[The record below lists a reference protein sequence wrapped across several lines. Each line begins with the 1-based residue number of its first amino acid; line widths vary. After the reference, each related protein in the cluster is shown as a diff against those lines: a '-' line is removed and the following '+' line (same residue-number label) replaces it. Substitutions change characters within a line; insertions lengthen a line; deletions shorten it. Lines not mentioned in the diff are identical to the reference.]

1 MTEQTKFKPNN
12 LSPKKIITLV
22 LGFVFLIFIF
32 YSVGAIVDTVNKG
45 TYQIKQAAI
54 TGKMSA
60 KMTPG
65 IWLQLWGDIQVWS
78 KAETFYFTADFDE
91 GARRDQS
98 IEVRFNDGSLCNI
111 SGTLRILLPIS
122 EQSAIDLITV
132 HGYRDYIDLE
142 EKMIKPAV
150 RNALRLTANL
160 MTARE
165 SYSEKRQDYVFW
177 AWDQI
182 QNGLYKTTEETRK
195 VTDLISGEQVTQT
208 FKIILTDSTGNP
220 IYERNPLRD
229 TGITLMNFEVK
240 TFVYSDKVKDQIATQ
255 QEALMNVATAKAKA
269 AEAEQE
275 ALTKEAEGKAN
286 VMIAKYEKEE
296 EKVRAVVKAQMD
308 KEVAEINANRELEV
322 AKLQR
327 QAAGEQKKKEI
338 LLGEGESARKRMVMA
353 ADGALKQK
361 LDAYVK
367 VQEVI
372 WKNISQYKGKWVP
385 EIMLGGNGSSGNMN
399 GAQNFIDLLLVKT
412 ARDLSLDMSVPKGK
426 K

>member
-1 MTEQTKFKPNN
+1 MAEPTKFNPNN
-12 LSPKKIITLV
+12 LSPKKIISMV

-54 TGKMSA
+54 SGKMSA

-78 KAETFYFTADFDE
+78 KAETFYFTADSDE

-98 IEVRFNDGSLCNI
+98 MEVRFNDGSLCNI
-111 SGTLRILLPIS
+111 SGTLRILMPTA

-132 HGYRDYIDLE
+132 HGYRDYNDLE
-142 EKMIKPAV
+142 EKMIKPSV

-165 SYSEKRQDYVFW
+165 SYSEKRQDFVFW

-182 QNGLYKTTEETRK
+182 QNGLYKTSEETRK

-208 FKIILTDSTGNP
+208 FKIIMTDSSGSP

-240 TFVYSDKVKDQIATQ
+240 TFVYSAKVKDQIATQ

-275 ALTKEAEGKAN
+275 ALTKEAVGKAN
-286 VMIAKYEKEE
+286 VMTAKYEKEE

-308 KEVAEINANRELEV
+308 KEVAEINARRELEV

-327 QAAGEQKKKEI
+327 LAAEEQKKKEI

-367 VQEVI
+367 VQETI

-385 EIMLGGNGSSGNMN
+385 DIILGANGSSGNMN
-399 GAQNFIDLLLVKT
+399 GAQNLIDLLLVKT
-412 ARDLSLDMSVPKGK
+412 AKDLSLDMSVPTGK